1 VVVVAVVTHQS
12 YDIKTLG
19 LQAAAMVNR
28 AGKIVTANLNTVS
41 SALDVYINNTVNP
54 TYESLL
60 LRTC

>member
-1 VVVVAVVTHQS
+1 
-12 YDIKTLG
+12 
-19 LQAAAMVNR
+19 MVNR